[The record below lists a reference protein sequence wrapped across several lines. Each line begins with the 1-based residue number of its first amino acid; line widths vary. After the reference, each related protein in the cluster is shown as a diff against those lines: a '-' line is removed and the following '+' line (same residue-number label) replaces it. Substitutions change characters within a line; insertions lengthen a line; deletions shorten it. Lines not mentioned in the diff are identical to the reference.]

1 MSGRA
6 SDNEGAC
13 KITTKWLDFF
23 VMSPDEIR
31 SALDKAMPA
40 STIDI
45 RDLTGGGDHFQVVIV
60 SSLFEGKGLVDQHQ
74 MVYAALREALGNE
87 RIHAL
92 ALKTYT
98 PDQWERLGT

>member
-1 MSGRA
+1 M
-6 SDNEGAC
+6 
-13 KITTKWLDFF
+13 I
-23 VMSPDEIR
+23 SPDEIK
-31 SALDKAMPA
+31 STLEKVLPG
-40 STIDI
+40 STIEI
-45 RDLTGGGDHFQVVIV
+45 RDLTGGGDHFQAIIV

-74 MVYAALREALGNE
+74 MVYAALGEALGSE